1 MENKDIVDALEQ
13 VPALVKAAKTY
24 KETSGH
30 IVSSLA
36 DAVKQRPQAEI
47 PESELQKISQ
57 TPCAPPDV
65 DSFSKALV
73 EKVAGDIGST
83 IKEKV
88 DKALEGATVK
98 VQHTHSYCIEKDLKE
113 FADIRLWNRNS
124 YCIEKDL
131 KEFADIR
138 LWNRS
143 LAFGLTSVVLVAII
157 AIIAIVHYNSETY
170 WGKQFY
176 KVYSSP
182 YLTKEEWKNISRDTH
197 TIAILP
203 DEFDKDSK
211 RVKEQIKKSKAT
223 LKERKRE
230 AKKSSTR

>member
-1 MENKDIVDALEQ
+1 MENKDIVEALEKA
-13 VPALVKAAKTY
+13 PELVKAAETFKA
-24 KETSGH
+24 TSGH

-73 EKVAGDIGST
+73 QKVAGDIGST

-88 DKALEGATVK
+88 DEALEGATVK

-113 FADIRLWNRNS
+113 FADIRLWNR
-124 YCIEKDL
+124 
-131 KEFADIR
+131 
-138 LWNRS
+138 
-143 LAFGLTSVVLVAII
+143 T
-157 AIIAIVHYNSETY
+157 IIAIVHYNSEGY

-182 YLTKEEWKNISRDTH
+182 YLTDKEREKISRDVH

-203 DEFDKDSK
+203 NEFDKDPK
-211 RVKEQIKKSKAT
+211 RVKEQIKNSKAI
-223 LKERKRE
+223 LKERKKE
-230 AKKSSTR
+230 ARQRQKAEKISN

>member
-1 MENKDIVDALEQ
+1 MENKDIVEALEKA
-13 VPALVKAAKTY
+13 PELVKAAETF

-30 IVSSLA
+30 IVSSIA
-36 DAVKQRPQAEI
+36 DAVKKRPQAEI

-113 FADIRLWNRNS
+113 
-124 YCIEKDL
+124 Y
-131 KEFADIR
+131 ADIR

-143 LAFGLTSVVLVAII
+143 IAFGLASVVLIAII
-157 AIIAIVHYNSETY
+157 AIIAIVHYNSEAY

-176 KVYSSP
+176 RVYSSP
-182 YLTKEEWKNISRDTH
+182 YLTDKEREKISRDVH
-197 TIAILP
+197 AIAILP
-203 DEFDKDSK
+203 NEFEKESK
-211 RVKEQIKKSKAT
+211 LIKEQIKKSKAI
-223 LKERKRE
+223 LKERKKEKKMNE
-230 AKKSSTR
+230 AKGQKRTIQNEGYPKS

>member
-1 MENKDIVDALEQ
+1 MENKELVDALVQ
-13 VPALVKAAKTY
+13 VPGLVEAAKTF

-30 IVSSLA
+30 IISSVA
-36 DAVKQRPQAEI
+36 DAIKKRPQAEI

-73 EKVAGDIGST
+73 QKVAGDIGST

-88 DKALEGATVK
+88 DEALEGATVK

-113 FADIRLWNRNS
+113 FADIRLWNRS
-124 YCIEKDL
+124 I
-131 KEFADIR
+131 
-138 LWNRS
+138 
-143 LAFGLTSVVLVAII
+143 AFGLTSVVLVAII
-157 AIIAIVHYNSETY
+157 VIIAIVHFNSETY
-170 WGKQFY
+170 WGKQYY

-182 YLTKEEWKNISRDTH
+182 YLTDKEREKISRDVH

-203 DEFDKDSK
+203 NEFDKDPK
-211 RVKEQIKKSKAT
+211 RVKEQIKNSKAI
-223 LKERKRE
+223 LKERKKE
-230 AKKSSTR
+230 ARQRQKAEKISN

>member
-1 MENKDIVDALEQ
+1 MENKDIVEALEKA
-13 VPALVKAAKTY
+13 PELVKAAETFKA
-24 KETSGH
+24 TSGH

-73 EKVAGDIGST
+73 QKVAGDM
-83 IKEKV
+83 
-88 DKALEGATVK
+88 ALEGATVK

-113 FADIRLWNRNS
+113 FADIRLWNRS
-124 YCIEKDL
+124 I
-131 KEFADIR
+131 
-138 LWNRS
+138 
-143 LAFGLTSVVLVAII
+143 AFGLTSVVLVAII
-157 AIIAIVHYNSETY
+157 VIIAIVHFNSETY
-170 WGKQFY
+170 WGKQYY

-182 YLTKEEWKNISRDTH
+182 YLTEEEREKISRNVH

-203 DEFDKDSK
+203 NEFDKDPK
-211 RVKEQIKKSKAT
+211 RVKEQIKKSKAI
-223 LKERKRE
+223 LKERKKE
-230 AKKSSTR
+230 ARQRQKDEKQ

>member
-88 DKALEGATVK
+88 DKALKGATVK
-98 VQHTHSYCIEKDLKE
+98 VQHTH
-113 FADIRLWNRNS
+113 S

>member
-1 MENKDIVDALEQ
+1 MENKDIVEALEKA
-13 VPALVKAAKTY
+13 PELVKAAETFKA
-24 KETSGH
+24 TSGH

-47 PESELQKISQ
+47 PESELQKISG

-73 EKVAGDIGST
+73 QKVAGDIGST

-98 VQHTHSYCIEKDLKE
+98 VQHTHTHSYCIEKDLKE
-113 FADIRLWNRNS
+113 
-124 YCIEKDL
+124 Y
-131 KEFADIR
+131 ADIR

-143 LAFGLTSVVLVAII
+143 IAFGLTSVVLAAII
-157 AIIAIVHYNSETY
+157 AIIAIVYYNSETY

-176 KVYSSP
+176 QVYSSP
-182 YLTKEEWKNISRDTH
+182 YLTEEEWENISQDIH

-203 DEFDKDSK
+203 NEFDKDPK
-211 RVKEQIKKSKAT
+211 RVKERIKKNKDI
-223 LKERKRE
+223 LKERKKENPRH
-230 AKKSSTR
+230 

>member
-1 MENKDIVDALEQ
+1 MENKDIVEALEQ
-13 VPALVKAAKTY
+13 VPALVKAAETFKA
-24 KETSGH
+24 TSGH

-47 PESELQKISQ
+47 PESELQKISK
-57 TPCAPPDV
+57 TPCAQPDV

-73 EKVAGDIGST
+73 QKVAGDIGST

-88 DKALEGATVK
+88 DEALKGATVK
-98 VQHTHSYCIEKDLKE
+98 VQHTH
-113 FADIRLWNRNS
+113 S

-157 AIIAIVHYNSETY
+157 AIIAIVHFNSETY
-170 WGKQFY
+170 WGKQY
-176 KVYSSP
+176 YEVYSSP
-182 YLTKEEWKNISRDTH
+182 YLTEEEWENISRNIH

-203 DEFDKDSK
+203 NEFDKDPK
-211 RVKEQIKKSKAT
+211 RVKKQIKKDNGI
-223 LKERKRE
+223 LKVQKKE
-230 AKKSSTR
+230 ARQRQKDEKQ

>member
-1 MENKDIVDALEQ
+1 MENKDIVEALEKA
-13 VPALVKAAKTY
+13 PELVKAAETF

-30 IVSSLA
+30 IVSSIA
-36 DAVKQRPQAEI
+36 DAVKKRPQAEI
-47 PESELQKISQ
+47 PESELLKISQ

-88 DKALEGATVK
+88 DEALEGATVK
-98 VQHTHSYCIEKDLKE
+98 VQHTH
-113 FADIRLWNRNS
+113 S

-157 AIIAIVHYNSETY
+157 AIIAIVHYNSEAY

-182 YLTKEEWKNISRDTH
+182 YLTDEEWDNISRDIH

-203 DEFDKDSK
+203 DEFEKDQK
-211 RVKEQIKKSKAT
+211 RVKEQIKKSKAI
-223 LKERKRE
+223 LKERKKEEKQRQ
-230 AKKSSTR
+230 KVKYRN

>member
-1 MENKDIVDALEQ
+1 MENKDIVEALEKA
-13 VPALVKAAKTY
+13 PELVKAAETF

-30 IVSSLA
+30 IVSSIA
-36 DAVKQRPQAEI
+36 DAVKKRPQAEI
-47 PESELQKISQ
+47 PESELLKISQ

-65 DSFSKALV
+65 ESFSRALV

-88 DKALEGATVK
+88 DKAMEGATVK

-113 FADIRLWNRNS
+113 FADIRLWNRS
-124 YCIEKDL
+124 I
-131 KEFADIR
+131 
-138 LWNRS
+138 
-143 LAFGLTSVVLVAII
+143 AFGLASVALAAII
-157 AIIAIVHYNSETY
+157 AIIAIVHYNSEGY

-182 YLTKEEWKNISRDTH
+182 YLTDKEREKISRDVR

-203 DEFDKDSK
+203 NEFDKDPK
-211 RVKEQIKKSKAT
+211 RVKEQIKNSKAI
-223 LKERKRE
+223 LKERKKE
-230 AKKSSTR
+230 ARQRQKAEKISN

>member
-1 MENKDIVDALEQ
+1 MENKELVDALVQ
-13 VPALVKAAKTY
+13 VPGLVEAAKTF

-30 IVSSLA
+30 IISSVA
-36 DAVKQRPQAEI
+36 DAIKKRPQAEI

-65 DSFSKALV
+65 DSLSKALV
-73 EKVAGDIGST
+73 QKVAGDIGST

-88 DKALEGATVK
+88 DEALEGATVK

-113 FADIRLWNRNS
+113 FADM
-124 YCIEKDL
+124 
-131 KEFADIR
+131 R

-143 LAFGLTSVVLVAII
+143 IAFGLASVVLVAII
-157 AIIAIVHYNSETY
+157 VIIAIVHFNSETY
-170 WGKQFY
+170 WGKQYY

-182 YLTKEEWKNISRDTH
+182 YLTDKEREKISRDVH

-203 DEFDKDSK
+203 NEFDKDPK
-211 RVKEQIKKSKAT
+211 RVKEQIKNSKAI
-223 LKERKRE
+223 LKERKKE
-230 AKKSSTR
+230 ARQRQKAEKISN

>member
-1 MENKDIVDALEQ
+1 MENKDIVEALEQ
-13 VPALVKAAKTY
+13 VPALVKAAETFKA
-24 KETSGH
+24 TSGH

-73 EKVAGDIGST
+73 QKVAGDIGST

-88 DKALEGATVK
+88 DEALEGATVK

-113 FADIRLWNRNS
+113 FADIRLWNR
-124 YCIEKDL
+124 
-131 KEFADIR
+131 R
-138 LWNRS
+138 
-143 LAFGLTSVVLVAII
+143 
-157 AIIAIVHYNSETY
+157 
-170 WGKQFY
+170 GKQYY

-182 YLTKEEWKNISRDTH
+182 YLTDKEREKISRDVH

-203 DEFDKDSK
+203 NEFDKDPK
-211 RVKEQIKKSKAT
+211 RVKEQIKNSKAI
-223 LKERKRE
+223 LKERKKE
-230 AKKSSTR
+230 ARQRQKAEKISN

>member
-1 MENKDIVDALEQ
+1 MENKDIVEALEKA
-13 VPALVKAAKTY
+13 PELVKAAETF

-30 IVSSLA
+30 IVSSIA
-36 DAVKQRPQAEI
+36 DAVKKRPQAEI
-47 PESELQKISQ
+47 PESELQKISG

-73 EKVAGDIGST
+73 QKVAGDIGST

-98 VQHTHSYCIEKDLKE
+98 VQHTHTHSYCIEKDLKE
-113 FADIRLWNRNS
+113 
-124 YCIEKDL
+124 Y
-131 KEFADIR
+131 ADIR

-143 LAFGLTSVVLVAII
+143 IAFGLTSVVLAAII
-157 AIIAIVHYNSETY
+157 AIIAIVYYNSETY

-176 KVYSSP
+176 QVYSSP
-182 YLTKEEWKNISRDTH
+182 YLTEEEWENISQDIH

-203 DEFDKDSK
+203 NEFDKDPK
-211 RVKEQIKKSKAT
+211 RVKERIKKNKDI
-223 LKERKRE
+223 LKERKKENPRH
-230 AKKSSTR
+230 